1 MVGAVS
7 VSMTCS
13 EYFKN
18 FSDLI
23 DGNTAEEDVRAFEEH
38 LNECSACS
46 RHRRVIEQ
54 GSALLRTLPKP
65 KLSENFVPRLRHRL
79 YHVDDQYSLRSVA
92 AVAAA
97 SPALLAMAVI
107 LMILSWL
114 PVLRDATPEIAL
126 ETVVVE
132 QPSLQVTRQPLVM
145 SSSSSGFVVYPFA
158 DLSEQALS
166 DFRQELWNEAHAL
179 LFDYSPLS
187 QRSRQRGVL
196 RRKGLGQQ
204 R

>member
-13 EYFKN
+13 KYFKN

-23 DGNTAEEDVRAFEEH
+23 DGNTAKEDVRAFEEH

-54 GSALLRTLPKP
+54 GSALLRALPRP
-65 KLSENFVPRLRHRL
+65 KLSENFVPKLRHRL
-79 YHVDDQYSLRSVA
+79 YHVDDQHPLRSPASVA
-92 AVAAA
+92 MPA
-97 SPALLAMAVI
+97 ALLATAVV
-107 LMILSWL
+107 LMIVSWL
-114 PVLRDATPEIAL
+114 PILRDATPEIAL

-132 QPSLQVTRQPLVM
+132 QPPLRVMQQPIVM

-158 DLSEQALS
+158 DFSEETLS
-166 DFRQELWNEAHAL
+166 DFRQELWNEAHVL
-179 LFDYSPLS
+179 LFEYSPLS
-187 QRSRQRGVL
+187 QRSRQGGVL
-196 RRKGLGQQ
+196 RRTGLGQ
-204 R
+204 RR

>member
-13 EYFKN
+13 KYFKN

-23 DGNTAEEDVRAFEEH
+23 DGNTAKEDVRAFEEH

-54 GSALLRTLPKP
+54 GSALLRALPRP
-65 KLSENFVPRLRHRL
+65 KLSENFVPKLRHRL
-79 YHVDDQYSLRSVA
+79 YHVDDQHSLRSPASVA
-92 AVAAA
+92 MPA
-97 SPALLAMAVI
+97 ALLATAVV
-107 LMILSWL
+107 LMIVSWL
-114 PVLRDATPEIAL
+114 PILRDATPEIAL

-132 QPSLQVTRQPLVM
+132 QPPLRVMQQPIVM

-158 DLSEQALS
+158 DFSEETLS
-166 DFRQELWNEAHAL
+166 DFRQELWNEAHVL
-179 LFDYSPLS
+179 LFEYSPLS

-196 RRKGLGQQ
+196 RRTGLGQ
-204 R
+204 RR

>member
-13 EYFKN
+13 KYFKN

-23 DGNTAEEDVRAFEEH
+23 DGNTAKEDVRAFEEH
-38 LNECSACS
+38 LDECSACS

-54 GSALLRTLPKP
+54 GSALLRALPRP
-65 KLSENFVPRLRHRL
+65 KLSENFVPKLRHRL
-79 YHVDDQYSLRSVA
+79 YHVDDQYPLRSPASVA
-92 AVAAA
+92 MPA
-97 SPALLAMAVI
+97 ALLATAVA
-107 LMILSWL
+107 LMIISWL

-132 QPSLQVTRQPLVM
+132 QPPLRVTRQPIVM

-158 DLSEQALS
+158 DFSEETLS
-166 DFRQELWNEAHAL
+166 DFRQELWNEAHVL
-179 LFDYSPLS
+179 LFEYSPLS

-196 RRKGLGQQ
+196 SRTGLGQ
-204 R
+204 RR

>member
-107 LMILSWL
+107 LMIVSWL

-132 QPSLQVTRQPLVM
+132 QPPWQVTRQPLVM

>member
-54 GSALLRTLPKP
+54 GSALLRTLPRP

-79 YHVDDQYSLRSVA
+79 HHVDDQYSLRS
-92 AVAAA
+92 AA
-97 SPALLAMAVI
+97 SVATPPALLAMAVI
-107 LMILSWL
+107 LMIVSWL

-132 QPSLQVTRQPLVM
+132 QPPLQVTRQPLVM

-179 LFDYSPLS
+179 LFEYSPLS

-196 RRKGLGQQ
+196 RRAGLGQQ

>member
-1 MVGAVS
+1 
-7 VSMTCS
+7 MTCS
-13 EYFKN
+13 KYFKN

-107 LMILSWL
+107 LMIVSWL

-132 QPSLQVTRQPLVM
+132 QPPWQVTRQPLVM

>member
-1 MVGAVS
+1 MDEVS

-13 EYFKN
+13 DYIKN

-23 DGNTAEEDVRAFEEH
+23 DGNTAEEDLQAFEEH
-38 LNECSACS
+38 LHECSACS
-46 RHRRVIEQ
+46 RHRHVIEQ

-79 YHVDDQYSLRSVA
+79 YHVDDQHTLRSATSVA
-92 AVAAA
+92 MPA
-97 SPALLAMAVI
+97 ALLTVAVVLLI
-107 LMILSWL
+107 VSWL
-114 PVLRDATPEIAL
+114 PVIRDTTPEIAL

-132 QPSLQVTRQPLVM
+132 QPLLQVTRQPSVM
-145 SSSSSGFVVYPFA
+145 SSSSSGFVIYPFA
-158 DLSEQALS
+158 DLSERALS
-166 DFRQELWNEAHAL
+166 DFRQELWDEAHAL
-179 LFDYSPLS
+179 LFEYSPLS

-196 RRKGLGQQ
+196 RPTGLGQQ

>member
-13 EYFKN
+13 KYFKN

-23 DGNTAEEDVRAFEEH
+23 DGNTAKEDVRAFEEH

-54 GSALLRTLPKP
+54 GSALLRALPRP
-65 KLSENFVPRLRHRL
+65 KLSENFVPKLRHRL
-79 YHVDDQYSLRSVA
+79 YHVDDQHSLRSPASVA
-92 AVAAA
+92 MPA
-97 SPALLAMAVI
+97 ALLATAVV
-107 LMILSWL
+107 LMIVSWL
-114 PVLRDATPEIAL
+114 PILRDATPEIAL

-132 QPSLQVTRQPLVM
+132 QPPLRVMQQPIVM

-158 DLSEQALS
+158 DFSEETLS
-166 DFRQELWNEAHAL
+166 DFRQELWNEAHVL
-179 LFDYSPLS
+179 LFEYSPLS

-196 RRKGLGQQ
+196 SRTGLGQ
-204 R
+204 RR

>member
-1 MVGAVS
+1 
-7 VSMTCS
+7 
-13 EYFKN
+13 
-18 FSDLI
+18 
-23 DGNTAEEDVRAFEEH
+23 
-38 LNECSACS
+38 
-46 RHRRVIEQ
+46 
-54 GSALLRTLPKP
+54 
-65 KLSENFVPRLRHRL
+65 
-79 YHVDDQYSLRSVA
+79 
-92 AVAAA
+92 
-97 SPALLAMAVI
+97 MAVI

-132 QPSLQVTRQPLVM
+132 QPSLQGTRQPLVM

-179 LFDYSPLS
+179 LFEYSPLS

-196 RRKGLGQQ
+196 RRTGLGQQ

>member
-54 GSALLRTLPKP
+54 GSALLRALPKP

-92 AVAAA
+92 AVATP
-97 SPALLAMAVI
+97 PALLAMAVI

-179 LFDYSPLS
+179 LFEYSPLS

-196 RRKGLGQQ
+196 RRTGLGQQ

>member
-13 EYFKN
+13 KYFKN

-23 DGNTAEEDVRAFEEH
+23 DGNTAKEDVRAFEEH
-38 LNECSACS
+38 LDECSACS

-54 GSALLRTLPKP
+54 GSALLRALPRP
-65 KLSENFVPRLRHRL
+65 KLSENFVPKLRHRL
-79 YHVDDQYSLRSVA
+79 YHVDDQHSLRSPASVA
-92 AVAAA
+92 MPA
-97 SPALLAMAVI
+97 ALLATAVA
-107 LMILSWL
+107 LMIISWL

-132 QPSLQVTRQPLVM
+132 QPPLRVTRQPIVM

-158 DLSEQALS
+158 DLSERALS
-166 DFRQELWNEAHAL
+166 DFRQELWDEAHVL
-179 LFDYSPLS
+179 LFEYSPLS

-196 RRKGLGQQ
+196 RPTGLGQQ

>member
-13 EYFKN
+13 KYFKN

-23 DGNTAEEDVRAFEEH
+23 DGHTAKEDVRAFEEH
-38 LNECSACS
+38 LDECSACS

-54 GSALLRTLPKP
+54 GSALLRALPRP
-65 KLSENFVPRLRHRL
+65 KLSENFVPKLRHRL
-79 YHVDDQYSLRSVA
+79 YHVDDQHSLRSPASVA
-92 AVAAA
+92 MPA
-97 SPALLAMAVI
+97 ALLATAVV
-107 LMILSWL
+107 LMIVSWL
-114 PVLRDATPEIAL
+114 PILRDATPEIAL

-132 QPSLQVTRQPLVM
+132 QPPLRVMQQPIVM

-158 DLSEQALS
+158 DFSEETLS
-166 DFRQELWNEAHAL
+166 DFRQELWNEAHVL
-179 LFDYSPLS
+179 LFEYSPLS

-196 RRKGLGQQ
+196 SRTGLGQ
-204 R
+204 RR

>member
-1 MVGAVS
+1 
-7 VSMTCS
+7 MTCS
-13 EYFKN
+13 KYFKN

-107 LMILSWL
+107 LMIVSWL

-132 QPSLQVTRQPLVM
+132 QPPWQVTRQPLVM

-179 LFDYSPLS
+179 LFEYSPLS

-196 RRKGLGQQ
+196 RRTGLGQQ

>member
-1 MVGAVS
+1 
-7 VSMTCS
+7 MTCS
-13 EYFKN
+13 KYFKN

-107 LMILSWL
+107 LMIVSWL

-132 QPSLQVTRQPLVM
+132 QPPWQVTRQPLVM

-196 RRKGLGQQ
+196 RRTGLGQQ

>member
-13 EYFKN
+13 KYFKN

-23 DGNTAEEDVRAFEEH
+23 DGNTAKEDVRAFEEH
-38 LNECSACS
+38 LDECSACS

-54 GSALLRTLPKP
+54 GSALLRALPRP
-65 KLSENFVPRLRHRL
+65 KLSENFVPKLRHRL
-79 YHVDDQYSLRSVA
+79 YHVDDQHSLRSPASVA
-92 AVAAA
+92 MPA
-97 SPALLAMAVI
+97 ALLATAVV
-107 LMILSWL
+107 LMIVSWL
-114 PVLRDATPEIAL
+114 PILRDATPEIAL

-132 QPSLQVTRQPLVM
+132 QPPLRVMQQPIVM

-158 DLSEQALS
+158 DFSEETLS
-166 DFRQELWNEAHAL
+166 DFRQELWNEAHVL
-179 LFDYSPLS
+179 LFEYSPLS

-196 RRKGLGQQ
+196 RRTGLGQ
-204 R
+204 RR

>member
-1 MVGAVS
+1 
-7 VSMTCS
+7 MTCS

-65 KLSENFVPRLRHRL
+65 KLSDNFVPRLRHRL
-79 YHVDDQYSLRSVA
+79 YHVDDQYSLRS
-92 AVAAA
+92 AA
-97 SPALLAMAVI
+97 SVVTPPALLAMAVI
-107 LMILSWL
+107 LMIVSWL
-114 PVLRDATPEIAL
+114 PVFRDATPEIAL

-132 QPSLQVTRQPLVM
+132 HPPLQVIRQPSVM
-145 SSSSSGFVVYPFA
+145 SPSSSGFVVYPFA
-158 DLSEQALS
+158 DVSERALS

-179 LFDYSPLS
+179 LFEYSPLS

-196 RRKGLGQQ
+196 RRAGLGQQ

>member
-1 MVGAVS
+1 
-7 VSMTCS
+7 MTCS

-18 FSDLI
+18 FSDFI

-38 LNECSACS
+38 LNECAACS

-79 YHVDDQYSLRSVA
+79 YHVDDQYSLRS
-92 AVAAA
+92 AA
-97 SPALLAMAVI
+97 SVATPAALLAMAVI
-107 LMILSWL
+107 LIIVSWL
-114 PVLRDATPEIAL
+114 PVFRDATPEIAL

-132 QPSLQVTRQPLVM
+132 QPPLQVMRQPSVM
-145 SSSSSGFVVYPFA
+145 SPSSSGFVVYPFA
-158 DLSEQALS
+158 DVSERALS
-166 DFRQELWNEAHAL
+166 DFRQELLTEAHAL
-179 LFDYSPLS
+179 LFEYSPLS

-196 RRKGLGQQ
+196 RRAGLGQQ

>member
-13 EYFKN
+13 KYFKN

-23 DGNTAEEDVRAFEEH
+23 DGNTAKEDVRAFEEH
-38 LNECSACS
+38 LDECSACS

-54 GSALLRTLPKP
+54 GSALLRALPRP
-65 KLSENFVPRLRHRL
+65 KLSENFVPKLRHRL
-79 YHVDDQYSLRSVA
+79 YHVDDQHSLRSPASVA
-92 AVAAA
+92 MPA
-97 SPALLAMAVI
+97 ALLATAVV
-107 LMILSWL
+107 LMIVSWL
-114 PVLRDATPEIAL
+114 PILRDATPEIAL

-132 QPSLQVTRQPLVM
+132 QPPLRVTRQPIVM

-158 DLSEQALS
+158 DFSEETLS
-166 DFRQELWNEAHAL
+166 DFRQELWNEAHVL
-179 LFDYSPLS
+179 LFEYSPLS

-196 RRKGLGQQ
+196 SRTGLGQ
-204 R
+204 RR

>member
-13 EYFKN
+13 KYFKN

-23 DGNTAEEDVRAFEEH
+23 DGNTAKEDVRAFEEH
-38 LNECSACS
+38 LDECSACS

-54 GSALLRTLPKP
+54 GSALLRALPRP
-65 KLSENFVPRLRHRL
+65 KLSENFVPKLRHRL
-79 YHVDDQYSLRSVA
+79 YHVDDQHSLRSPASVA
-92 AVAAA
+92 MPA
-97 SPALLAMAVI
+97 ALLATAVV
-107 LMILSWL
+107 LMIVSWL
-114 PVLRDATPEIAL
+114 PILRDATPEIAL

-132 QPSLQVTRQPLVM
+132 QPPLRVMQQPIVM

-158 DLSEQALS
+158 DLSERALS

-179 LFDYSPLS
+179 LFEYSPLS

-196 RRKGLGQQ
+196 RRAGVGQQ

>member
-13 EYFKN
+13 KYFKN

-23 DGNTAEEDVRAFEEH
+23 DGNTAKEDVRAFEEH

-54 GSALLRTLPKP
+54 GSALLRALPRP
-65 KLSENFVPRLRHRL
+65 KLSENFVPKLRHRL
-79 YHVDDQYSLRSVA
+79 YHVDDQHSLRSPASVA
-92 AVAAA
+92 IPA
-97 SPALLAMAVI
+97 ALLATAVV
-107 LMILSWL
+107 LMIVSWL
-114 PVLRDATPEIAL
+114 PILRDATPEIAL

-132 QPSLQVTRQPLVM
+132 QPPLRVMQQPIVM

-158 DLSEQALS
+158 DLSEETLS

-179 LFDYSPLS
+179 LFEYSPLS

-196 RRKGLGQQ
+196 RRTGLGQ
-204 R
+204 RR

>member
-1 MVGAVS
+1 VVGAVS

-13 EYFKN
+13 KYFKN

-23 DGNTAEEDVRAFEEH
+23 DGHTAKEDVRAFEEH

-54 GSALLRTLPKP
+54 GSALLRALPRP
-65 KLSENFVPRLRHRL
+65 KLSENFVPKLRHRL
-79 YHVDDQYSLRSVA
+79 YHVDDQHSLRSPASVA
-92 AVAAA
+92 MPA
-97 SPALLAMAVI
+97 ALLATAVV
-107 LMILSWL
+107 LMIVSWL
-114 PVLRDATPEIAL
+114 PILRDATPEIAL

-132 QPSLQVTRQPLVM
+132 QPPLRVMQQPIVM

-158 DLSEQALS
+158 DFSEETLS
-166 DFRQELWNEAHAL
+166 DFRQELWNEAHVL
-179 LFDYSPLS
+179 LFEYSPLS

-196 RRKGLGQQ
+196 SRTGLGQ
-204 R
+204 RR